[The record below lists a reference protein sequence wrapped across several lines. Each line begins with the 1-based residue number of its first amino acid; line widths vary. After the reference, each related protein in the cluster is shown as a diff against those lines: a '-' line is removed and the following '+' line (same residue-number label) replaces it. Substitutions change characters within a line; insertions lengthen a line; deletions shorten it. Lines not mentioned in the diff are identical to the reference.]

1 MREGLSRFRQKNINF
16 CQKFVYNVSPI
27 ENVQK
32 SEQQISLRK
41 ASLEDHT
48 DEISITF
55 FGNLA
60 EKVEKNKPRFPWLI
74 YEYQMKNSN

>member
-1 MREGLSRFRQKNINF
+1 M
-16 CQKFVYNVSPI
+16 YNVSPI
-27 ENVQK
+27 ESVEK

-48 DEISITF
+48 DEISITL

-60 EKVEKNKPRFPWLI
+60 EKVEKNKPRFP
-74 YEYQMKNSN
+74 